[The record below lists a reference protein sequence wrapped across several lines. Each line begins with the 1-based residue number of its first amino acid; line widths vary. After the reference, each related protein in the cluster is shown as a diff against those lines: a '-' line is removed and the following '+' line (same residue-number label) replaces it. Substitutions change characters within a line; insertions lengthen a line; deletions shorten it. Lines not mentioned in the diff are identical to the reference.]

1 MSRSTKRTIAVLVL
15 ALLVVAGVAGVSFAA
30 FPTTFK
36 NLVFSAPGGY
46 ADVQTFDLN
55 PLSDF
60 SITVTGY
67 TAYNVGNSPVL
78 FSIQA
83 PDGSF
88 LLKDVPLGSYSYS
101 FIAEQSGAY
110 RLNFSMPNPSLGY
123 SAAANIT
130 IRSPFAGQYGGSGGN
145 QVVLLQ

>member
-1 MSRSTKRTIAVLVL
+1 MSRSTKRTIAVLAL
-15 ALLVVAGVAGVSFAA
+15 AILVVAGVAGVSFAA

-46 ADVQTFDLN
+46 ADVQTFNLN

-60 SITVTGY
+60 SINVTGY
-67 TAYNVGNSPVL
+67 AGANVGNTPVV

-83 PDGSF
+83 PDGLF
-88 LLKDVPLGSYSYS
+88 LLKDVQLGSYSYS
-101 FIAEQSGAY
+101 FIAEQGGAY
-110 RLNFSMPNPSLGY
+110 ILNFSMPNPSLGW

-130 IRSPFAGQYGGSGGN
+130 IRSPFAGQYGNSGSN
-145 QVVLLQ
+145 QQVLLQ